1 MTMCRLRWMT
11 AFRPGFGWRAGAAAG
26 VIVLGTACDGYP
38 TKDVPVVSPSEMSQA
53 ERVEAMNK
61 LGQEAQQRG
70 RWSFRL
76 EPGCVLEV
84 SMRRRGE
91 AEQSFAIQLQGA
103 AVETR
108 FDKGGDT
115 YAILV
120 RQQAASDTESLPVLE
135 TPRWTD
141 SVEMTSLVR
150 ALQGDCRQVG
160 AANPWAL

>member
-1 MTMCRLRWMT
+1 MTMCRLRWMK
-11 AFRPGFGWRAGAAAG
+11 ALQPGFGWRAGAAAG
-26 VIVLGTACDGYP
+26 IVVFGTACDGYP
-38 TKDVPVVSPSEMSQA
+38 TKDAPVVSPSEMSQA
-53 ERVEAMNK
+53 ERVEAMNI

-91 AEQSFAIQLQGA
+91 AERSFAIPLQGA
-103 AVETR
+103 AVDAR
-108 FDKGGDT
+108 FDKGDDF
-115 YAILV
+115 YAVLF
-120 RQQAASDTESLPVLE
+120 RREAASESLPILE

-150 ALQGDCRQVG
+150 ALQRDCRQVG
-160 AANPWAL
+160 KANP